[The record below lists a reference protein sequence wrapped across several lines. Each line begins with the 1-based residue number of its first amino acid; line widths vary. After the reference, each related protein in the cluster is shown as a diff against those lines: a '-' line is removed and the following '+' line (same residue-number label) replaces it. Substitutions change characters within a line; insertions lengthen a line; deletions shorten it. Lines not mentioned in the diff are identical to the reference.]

1 MLDMLDRKAKE
12 DPTRRTG
19 PDWAARFL
27 LHAKQAPGRCRAVTS
42 LGKAWLPFLLGLLT
56 CALVA
61 VAQSEYGAGV
71 TPDGAHYYQQSYY
84 YSDELIVPHNEKPLY
99 PLLLAMGRAVFGLP
113 LDWAAAYVN
122 GLTFGLTVGVVALWV
137 RMRGASLLLTAWAG
151 LLCGTSVLA
160 FWASYALTESLC
172 IALATLSLF
181 ALDEFL
187 VGGRR
192 GNLCLT
198 VATVAAAGVGLT
210 RLSVAVPLVGV
221 LALFLC
227 VRTSPGRR
235 RWTLAAAVGICA
247 LAPATAWFLFWLV
260 AGSERLPEAFSMDSA
275 WRSVVREAQRW
286 LLTPTGAER
295 IDGGVGS
302 IAGSPDAAWLW
313 SAIGLKTALL
323 CGVGFLWGA
332 LVVAVRRRLH
342 PAGVRTYALIA
353 TFLAVNSSFAV
364 VLPALVEVSF
374 DARFLATSYAPGL
387 VMAVLVLQ
395 GCVGR
400 AAESLAAVRAA
411 RRPRRAFVALGW
423 CAVLGG
429 LAACQ
434 GAKLHQQVGDTY
446 DGARLHLAEGKGY
459 SARRWRQSETM
470 NFLRETVPAN
480 AKVVEVMAEE
490 NQAVNYALNRL
501 GERDGPRG
509 YTVVGM
515 PRGSPEFMRAWF
527 LGHGDPA
534 METYVVW
541 FHDLGQPGW
550 MPERDE
556 KPRRLLSW
564 IGTPGL
570 RILRAFKDGVVFRL
584 EPASPSEQRDGAEH
598 VLQAS
603 SLRDAIQAAVLAGGR
618 RLHSGGSFDL
628 YQHNLYSG
636 DRIGSQ
642 LIYLFHDCDPL
653 PAGVPV
659 FLHLVPVD
667 VADLPAGRARYGFDN
682 LDHQFADARRY
693 LHPACLAIVDL
704 PAYRVKAIRTGRSD
718 RRRHVEIALGPS
730 TQP

>member
-1 MLDMLDRKAKE
+1 M
-12 DPTRRTG
+12 RTKYPVG
-19 PDWAARFL
+19 AAPL
-27 LHAKQAPGRCRAVTS
+27 TY

-56 CALVA
+56 CALVV
-61 VAQSEYGAGV
+61 VAQSECGAGV
-71 TPDGAHYYQQSYY
+71 TPDGAHYYERAYL
-84 YSDELIVPHNEKPLY
+84 YSRKLLFPHNHSPLY
-99 PLLLAMGRAVFGLP
+99 PLLLAMSRGVFGLP
-113 LDWAAAYVN
+113 LDWAATCVN
-122 GLTFGLTVGVVALWV
+122 GLAFGFTVGVVALWV
-137 RMRGASLLLTAWAG
+137 RVRGASLLLTAWAG

-160 FWASYALTESLC
+160 FWASYALTEILC

-187 VGGRR
+187 LGSRR
-192 GNLCLT
+192 KNLCLA

-210 RLSVAVPLVGV
+210 RLAMVLPLVGV

-227 VRTSPGRR
+227 VYTSPGRW
-235 RWTLAAAVGICA
+235 RWTLAAAVGACA
-247 LAPATAWFLFWLV
+247 LAPATAWFLFFSV
-260 AGSERLPEAFSMDSA
+260 AGPVRQHDEVFSMGSV
-275 WRSVVREAQRW
+275 WPSVVREVTRW
-286 LLTPTGAER
+286 LLTPTGIER
-295 IDGGVGS
+295 VGGG
-302 IAGSPDAAWLW
+302 IASVAGLPGTAWLS

-323 CGVGFLWGA
+323 CAFGFLWGV
-332 LVVAVRRRLH
+332 LVVAMRRRLH
-342 PAGVRTYALIA
+342 PAGARTHALIA
-353 TFLAVNSSFAV
+353 TSIAVNSSF
-364 VLPALVEVSF
+364 VLSLAAAMDMSF

-387 VMAVLVLQ
+387 VMAVLILQ

-400 AAESLAAVRAA
+400 AAESLASVRAA
-411 RRPRRAFVALGW
+411 RRPRRAFVAFGW

-434 GAKLHQQVGDTY
+434 GAKLHHQVGDTY

-550 MPERDE
+550 MHERDE

-584 EPASPSEQRDGAEH
+584 EPVPPPGERRTGAEH

-603 SLRDAIQAAVLAGGR
+603 ALRDAIQAAVLAGGR

-628 YQHNLYSG
+628 LQHNLYSG
-636 DRIGSQ
+636 DRIGNQ
-642 LIYLFHDCDPL
+642 LIYLFHECDPL
-653 PAGVPV
+653 PADVPV

-718 RRRHVEIALGPS
+718 RRRHVEIVLGPFGGSSSKSISTPADWQS